1 MLNPEWY
8 KSKKNKR
15 KLKILLMKG
24 KDKNEK
30 KKTILGIF
38 ITPSKEDIQRLTSN
52 LYYLTSRTEKSFS
65 PRQSSDI
72 LPKYMKVK

>member
-1 MLNPEWY
+1 M
-8 KSKKNKR
+8 
-15 KLKILLMKG
+15 
-24 KDKNEK
+24 K

-65 PRQSSDI
+65 PWQSSDI